1 VREGSNLLTRPWQAK
16 DDDRKHGRDRSAAE
30 RRPRPPCRIGRD
42 ACDQL
47 SFPKV
52 TLLIFSVF
60 ILIAVSNASSSS
72 LHMKHGALRNRYVS
86 LGIERQFFMMKNA

>member
-1 VREGSNLLTRPWQAK
+1 MREGSNLLTRPWHAK

-30 RRPRPPCRIGRD
+30 RRPRLPFRIGRD

-52 TLLIFSVF
+52 TLHIFSVF
-60 ILIAVSNASSSS
+60 ILTAVSKVSSSS
-72 LHMKHGALRNRYVS
+72 LHLKHGALRNRHVS
-86 LGIERQFFMMKNA
+86 LGD